1 MSSTTLELKKE
12 IAVKGFR
19 SIQRGFDPT
28 EIESPYAPGV
38 RICLDRARLLTQSY
52 KETEGL
58 PIVLRR
64 AMALAKI
71 LENVKIYI
79 GNRERIVGNTASTP
93 DALVPYPEYYW
104 RWLDKQID
112 RSYKGMLDDADR
124 EELHE
129 IYRYWRNISVQGKE
143 RDLVP
148 EDVKPYWKFS
158 GPIFWGYYY
167 ESGVPNFGKLFEV
180 GLKGL
185 IVEAEIKLNSLGS
198 RVDKEYY
205 EKMNFLKAVIIS
217 LKAAVTFAK
226 RFASLA
232 REMADN
238 ENDPQRREELENISA
253 ICDRVPES
261 PPANFHEA
269 LQFIWFI
276 TLVSRV
282 YELNMNGYAL
292 RLDQLLYPIY
302 KKDREEGR
310 VTREEAQEL
319 LEFLWL
325 KFNSRGELV
334 APLMG
339 SGNVGF
345 HPNVTFTIGGV
356 TPDGEDA
363 TNEMSYII
371 LDASKVI
378 RGTQPQ
384 IAFRYHDNVP
394 KDLLMSAVDLLKTG
408 VGYPPFF
415 NDKVAIQ
422 MIVNEGIPIG
432 DARNYGIESCMRWT
446 IPGKNI
452 TYRAISGVLVG
463 PKCLEL
469 ALNQGVDKFSGRQI
483 GISTPDPLAFTS
495 VDDVMDAYLEQVR
508 FFMDKLAKIANMAD
522 VLYEEYL
529 PRPFLSSLLDGCI
542 ERAEDCRKWSYFD
555 KKIMAPIGLI
565 NVADGLTAMKR
576 LVFEEKKVSISELL
590 DALKNNWEGKEKLR
604 QMFLNA
610 PKFGND
616 DDYAD
621 EMAKVV
627 QFSTAAEMKRVK
639 NSKGN
644 YYQVDGSAGANYFG
658 YSALTWATPDG
669 RRDKDLFADGTLS
682 PERGADKKGPTAVL
696 KSTSKIDPLTTYTL
710 LLNQKFSPRYLG
722 EEYKELFTSY
732 IKTWADLGHFH
743 IQFNVTDKETL
754 LAARKNPPEYADLV
768 VRLAGYSVYFVD
780 LPRMMQDEVMNRTEH
795 RLDG

>member
-1 MSSTTLELKKE
+1 MSLATLRLKKE
-12 IAVKGFR
+12 MGGKGFR

-71 LENVKIYI
+71 LENVRIYI
-79 GNRERIVGNTASTP
+79 GNGERIVGNTASTP

-112 RSYKGMLDDADR
+112 KRYKGMLDDAGR
-124 EELHE
+124 EELHQLHK
-129 IYRYWRNISVQGKE
+129 YWQNISVQGKE

-148 EDVKPYWKFS
+148 DDVKPYWKFS

-167 ESGVPNFGKLFEV
+167 ESGVPNFEKLFKV
-180 GLKGL
+180 GLRGL
-185 IVEAEIKLNSLGS
+185 IAEAEDKLKTIGAH
-198 RVDKEYY
+198 VDKDYY
-205 EKMNFLKAVIIS
+205 EKTNFLKAVIIS
-217 LKAAVTFAK
+217 LNAGITFAK
-226 RFASLA
+226 RFSTLAS
-232 REMADN
+232 EMADT
-238 ENDPQRREELENISA
+238 ENDPQRKKELAEISA
-253 ICDRVPES
+253 ICDWVPEN
-261 PPANFHEA
+261 PPRNFHEA

-282 YELNMNGYAL
+282 YELNMNGYAV

-302 KKDREEGR
+302 KKEEEEGKIS
-310 VTREEAQEL
+310 REKAQEL

-356 TPDGEDA
+356 TPAGEDA
-363 TNEMSYII
+363 TNEMSHII
-371 LDASKVI
+371 LDASNVI

-384 IAFRYHDNVP
+384 IAFRYHDNIP
-394 KDLLMSAVDLLKTG
+394 KDLLMKAINLVKTG

-415 NDKVAIQ
+415 NDKVAVQ
-422 MIVNEGIPIG
+422 MIVNEGIPIE

-469 ALNQGVDKFSGRQI
+469 ALNQGVDKFNGKQI
-483 GISTPDPLAFTS
+483 GVLTPDPLTFAS
-495 VDDVMDAYLEQVR
+495 VEDVMDAYLQQVR
-508 FFMDKLAKIANMAD
+508 FFMDKLARIANMAD
-522 VLYEEYL
+522 ILYEECL
-529 PRPFLSSLLDGCI
+529 PRPFLSALLDDCI

-555 KKIMAPIGLI
+555 KKVMAPIGLI
-565 NVADGLTAMKR
+565 NVADGLAALKK
-576 LVFEEKKVSISELL
+576 LVFEEKKMSMLEVL
-590 DALKNNWEGKEKLR
+590 DALRCNWEGKEDIR

-616 DDYAD
+616 DDYVD
-621 EMAKVV
+621 EIARDV
-627 QFSTAAEMKRVK
+627 QFKTAAEMKKVK

-658 YSALTWATPDG
+658 YSPLTGATPDG
-669 RRDKDLFADGTLS
+669 RKDRDLFADGTLS
-682 PERGADKKGPTAVL
+682 PERGMDRKGPTAVL
-696 KSTSKIDPLTTYTL
+696 KSTSKIDPKETYTL
-710 LLNQKFSPRYLG
+710 LLNQKFLPRYLEG
-722 EEYKELFTSY
+722 EYKELFASY
-732 IKTWADLGHFH
+732 LKTWADLGHFH

-754 LAARKNPPEYADLV
+754 THAQNDPASHADLV

-780 LPRMMQDEVMNRTEH
+780 LPKMMQDEIVNRTEQDFH
-795 RLDG
+795 